1 MKIAAFLLIC
11 LILAGAYFISVDK
24 TQEIPTEPAKEPEIE
39 PLNDE
44 STEGV
49 FILYSRPNAPIRST
63 VVGRYN
69 SITNEICFAAARC
82 SKKEQFCKLKGRNI
96 AIRRLNSGECIQSS
110 KVPEGDTTSFTFVWV
125 ARNLAIWLETNA
137 RPVA

>member
-1 MKIAAFLLIC
+1 MKIAFFSILLI
-11 LILAGAYFISVDK
+11 LVVTYFLCVDK
-24 TQEIPTEPAKEPEIE
+24 IQETPTEPEIE
-39 PLNDE
+39 PIEDE
-44 STEGV
+44 STEGI

-69 SITNEICFAAARC
+69 EATNEICFASARC

-96 AIRRLNSGECIQSS
+96 AIRRLNNGECIQSCT
-110 KVPEGDTTSFTFVWV
+110 VADGDTAAFTFVSV